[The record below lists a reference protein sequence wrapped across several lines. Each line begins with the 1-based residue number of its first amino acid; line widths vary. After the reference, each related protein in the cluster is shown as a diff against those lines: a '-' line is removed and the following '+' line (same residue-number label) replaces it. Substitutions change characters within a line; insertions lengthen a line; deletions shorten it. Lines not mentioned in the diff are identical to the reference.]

1 MNSPKKFQTKTV
13 EVVALTEPPAAGFMA
28 GGKRVECGG
37 KVRVPLFDARGLEK
51 SGKARIIGGS
61 ERDEWL

>member
-1 MNSPKKFQTKTV
+1 
-13 EVVALTEPPAAGFMA
+13 MA

-61 ERDEWL
+61 EKDEWF